1 MEFAQAFLT
10 AAIEVVAIAGFGG
23 ILLHALH
30 SSHCKWLTT
39 YCPPVKPYD
48 PAEETM
54 QEEIPAAPTTQ
65 AAEEPIRSRFGDA
78 DLNVNPS
85 LEPKHSA
92 SSIVLEQAIAQQQQA
107 EDQPQPAQA
116 QEEANA
122 VAEKVVML
130 TDAEIDAAFK
140 VPVLRAL
147 CDQHGIVWKDV
158 RGKNKH
164 ALKPAMIQALIS
176 KQAFAC

>member
-10 AAIEVVAIAGFGG
+10 AVIEVVAIAGFGG
-23 ILLHALH
+23 CVIHALYTSCVACQ
-30 SSHCKWLTT
+30 SSAPQQL
-39 YCPPVKPYD
+39 
-48 PAEETM
+48 EETM
-54 QEEIPAAPTTQ
+54 QEEIPVAFTTQ
-65 AAEEPIRSRFGDA
+65 AAEEP
-78 DLNVNPS
+78 
-85 LEPKHSA
+85 
-92 SSIVLEQAIAQQQQA
+92 IVLEQAIAQQQPA

-122 VAEKVVML
+122 VQSMVLML
-130 TDAEIDAAFK
+130 TEAEIDAAFK

-164 ALKPAMIQALIS
+164 ALKPAMIQALMS
-176 KQAFAC
+176 ANAF

>member
-10 AAIEVVAIAGFGG
+10 AVIEVVAIAGFGG
-23 ILLHALH
+23 CVIHALYTSH
-30 SSHCKWLTT
+30 KRCQSSAPQQL
-39 YCPPVKPYD
+39 
-48 PAEETM
+48 EETI
-54 QEEIPAAPTTQ
+54 QEKIPVAFTTQ
-65 AAEEPIRSRFGDA
+65 AAEEPI
-78 DLNVNPS
+78 V
-85 LEPKHSA
+85 
-92 SSIVLEQAIAQQQQA
+92 VEQAIAQQQQA
-107 EDQPQPAQA
+107 EDQLQPA

-130 TDAEIDAAFK
+130 TEAEIDAAFK

-164 ALKPAMIQALIS
+164 ALKPAMIQALMS
-176 KQAFAC
+176 ANAF